1 MNIIEAVEA
10 AKEGDHI
17 RRTCWD
23 YNTLVV
29 YEGILYIYNNHLH
42 KLEPHQKRAHM
53 ATFYAKDIEANDWEV
68 VEE

>member
-1 MNIIEAVEA
+1 MNIIEAIKT
-10 AKEGDHI
+10 AKESDHI

-29 YEGILYIYNNHLH
+29 YEDILYIYNSHLH

-53 ATFYAKDIEANDWEV
+53 ATFYVEDMIADDWEV
-68 VEE
+68 VK